1 MDKIIFERLTNVQM
15 PSRAHAT
22 DAGLD
27 FYIPMDL
34 NYIIKN
40 GKNINIGLYTR
51 NMEPTNDTITSTAI
65 EIKPHESCLIPM
77 GIKCKFDDGRAL
89 VFFNRWAIILSKS
102 SG

>member
-34 NYIIKN
+34 NYVVKN
-40 GKNINIGLYTR
+40 GKNK
-51 NMEPTNDTITSTAI
+51 S
-65 EIKPHESCLIPM
+65 
-77 GIKCKFDDGRAL
+77 DGR
-89 VFFNRWAIILSKS
+89 NCQETRS
-102 SG
+102 